1 MNRHFRSSCAWLLS
15 LAMLAGCRPSQPFYF
30 FEDGDLSH
38 YEGVATKIELADVD
52 VPSLDEVQNS
62 ATPHTIGEQQIE
74 EYWDLS
80 LQEVVQLSLEN
91 SKVFRQISGQVLAT
105 PTQLTSAPGSAQ
117 TIYNPAITESD
128 PRFGTEAALS
138 AFDAQFSS
146 SVFWE
151 NNDRP
156 VNLAFPNLLAR
167 ELRQDR
173 STFQAAV
180 TKNTA
185 TGGTATIRQN
195 AAYDWNNN
203 PSNLFP
209 SNWDTNVEAEF
220 RHPLLQGA
228 GADYNRIAGPTGASG
243 FQASSPGFFNGVTI
257 ARTNVDIALADFE
270 ATVRNFTS
278 DIETAY
284 WELYFAYRNLEAA
297 KDFRDAALN
306 SYRLTNTQV
315 RRGESDALAIA
326 RADSEYYIA
335 RGEVETAQA
344 NLYQTES
351 QLRYVMG
358 LTHTDGRLI
367 RPADEPTNA
376 PVKFDW
382 SEIHTEA
389 LSRSVELRRQKW
401 IIKQDE
407 LRLLASKNFLMPRLD
422 MVALYRWRGFGDHLA
437 SSAEGNNPPFD
448 NAIET
453 MTGGDFQEWQL
464 GLQAL
469 VPIGFRQQLSGVR
482 NAQLS
487 LTRDRAI
494 LQDQE
499 LEVSKQLRD
508 AFANMDR
515 YYVNAKTRHNQ
526 RIVAQQELAAA
537 QSRFDLNTD
546 PAASSTILDQ
556 VLQAQRR
563 LSEAQRQYYRA
574 LTDYM
579 LSIRDLHLRKG
590 SLLEYD
596 GVYLAEG
603 PWPAKAYFDAKKRA
617 RERDAG
623 LFLDYGYTR
632 PGVYSRGEFPQNGT
646 EQPGQPTPP
655 SGAKRI
661 EELPAPDSSPSDEET
676 YEGDGASGEM
686 DESGVT
692 QQQRGRRSTANP
704 SYNTRQGSHESHASQ
719 PNVRTGQAVA
729 SRSWSER

>member
-1 MNRHFRSSCAWLLS
+1 MV
-15 LAMLAGCRPSQPFYF
+15 AGCRPTQPFYF
-30 FEDGDLSH
+30 FEQPNAGH
-38 YEGVATKIELADVD
+38 YEGVATKVELADVD
-52 VPSLDEVQNS
+52 VPSLDEVQNA
-62 ATPHTIGEQQIE
+62 ATPHTLGEQQIE
-74 EYWDLS
+74 EYWDLP
-80 LQEVVQLSLEN
+80 LQEVVRLALEN

-105 PTQLTSAPGSAQ
+105 PTQLTTAPGSAQ

-138 AFDAQFSS
+138 AFDTQFSS

-173 STFQAAV
+173 STFQAAL

-195 AAYDWNNN
+195 TAYDWNNN

-209 SNWDTNVEAEF
+209 SNWDTNVETEF

-228 GADYNRIAGPTGASG
+228 GVDYNRIAGPTGASG

-270 ATVRNFTS
+270 TTVRNFTG
-278 DIETAY
+278 DVETAY

-297 KDFRDAALN
+297 KDFRDAALA
-306 SYRLTNTQV
+306 SYRLTNTKVTQ
-315 RRGESDALAIA
+315 GEADALALA
-326 RADSEYYIA
+326 RAESEYHTAMI
-335 RGEVETAQA
+335 EVETAQA

-351 QLRYVMG
+351 QLRFVMG
-358 LTHTDGRLI
+358 LTTTDTRLI
-367 RPADEPTNA
+367 RPSEEPTSA
-376 PVKFDW
+376 WVQFDW

-401 IIKQDE
+401 VIKQDE
-407 LRLLASKNFLMPRLD
+407 LRLQASKNFLLPRLD

-437 SSAEGNNPPFD
+437 GSASGDNPQFD

-453 MTGGDFQEWQL
+453 MTDGDFQEWQA
-464 GLQAL
+464 GFQAL
-469 VPIGFRQQLSGVR
+469 VPLGFRQQLAGVR

-487 LTRDRAI
+487 LQRDRAV
-494 LQDQE
+494 LQEQE

-508 AFANMDR
+508 AYANLDR
-515 YYVNAKTRHNQ
+515 YYINAKRRHQQ
-526 RIVAQQELAAA
+526 RVSAQEELQAA
-537 QSRFDLNTD
+537 QIRYDLNTD
-546 PAASSTILDQ
+546 PASGSTILDQ

-574 LTDYM
+574 LTDYSI
-579 LSIRDLHLRKG
+579 SIRDVHLRKG
-590 SLLEYD
+590 SLLEYN

-623 LFLDYGYTR
+623 LYLDYGYTR
-632 PGVYSRGEFPQNGT
+632 PSVFSRGEMPQYGT
-646 EQPGQPTPP
+646 DQPGHAAPGPYMKQP
-655 SGAKRI
+655 RH
-661 EELPAPDSSPSDEET
+661 ELPAPQGET
-676 YEGDGASGEM
+676 EGDEGLENE
-686 DESGVT
+686 DRDVT
-692 QQQRGRRSTANP
+692 YQPGRRSNTSANRNP
-704 SYNTRQGSHESHASQ
+704 RGPYESHATQ
-719 PNVRTGQAVA
+719 PHAQTAAAAANG
-729 SRSWSER
+729 SRSERG

>member
-1 MNRHFRSSCAWLLS
+1 MNRHFRSSGAWLVS
-15 LAMLAGCRPSQPFYF
+15 LLLLAGCRPSQPFYF

-38 YEGVATKIELADVD
+38 YKDRATNIELADVD
-52 VPSLDEVQNS
+52 VPSLDEVQNA
-62 ATPHTIGEQQIE
+62 ATPHLLGEQQIE

-91 SKVFRQISGQVLAT
+91 SKVFRQISGQVLAS

-138 AFDAQFSS
+138 AFDAQFTS

-185 TGGTATIRQN
+185 TGGTTTVRQN
-195 AAYDWNNN
+195 TAYDWNNN

-209 SNWDTNVEAEF
+209 SNWDMNVEAEF

-270 ATVRNFTS
+270 GTVRNFVS
-278 DIETAY
+278 DVETAY

-297 KDFRDAALN
+297 KDFRDAAVN
-306 SYRLTNTQV
+306 SYRLTETQV
-315 RRGESDALAIA
+315 RRGEADALAIA
-326 RADSEYYIA
+326 RADSEYFIA

-382 SEIHTEA
+382 SEVHVEA

-401 IIKQDE
+401 VIKQDE
-407 LRLLASKNFLMPRLD
+407 LRLQASKNFLLPRLD

-437 SSAEGNNPPFD
+437 GDAEGHNPQFD
-448 NAIET
+448 NALET
-453 MTGGDFQEWQL
+453 MTDGDYQEWQA

-469 VPIGFRQQLSGVR
+469 VPIGFRQQLAGVR
-482 NAQLS
+482 NAQLT

-515 YYVNAKTRHNQ
+515 FFVNAQTRHNQ
-526 RIVAQQELAAA
+526 RVRAQDELAAA
-537 QSRFDLNTD
+537 QARFNLNTD
-546 PAASSTILDQ
+546 PAASATILDQ

-574 LTDYM
+574 LTDYN
-579 LSIRDLHLRKG
+579 LSIRDVHLRKG
-590 SLLEYD
+590 SLLEYN

-603 PWPAKAYFDAKKRA
+603 PWPVKAYFDAKKRA

-623 LFLDYGYTR
+623 LFMDYGYTR
-632 PGVYSRGEFPQNGT
+632 PGVFSRGEMPQYGT
-646 EQPGQPTPP
+646 DQPGRSTPPKAPRRMEELPPP
-655 SGAKRI
+655 SGDA
-661 EELPAPDSSPSDEET
+661 EEMLEEPA
-676 YEGDGASGEM
+676 EGSN
-686 DESGVT
+686 VT
-692 QQQRGRRSTANP
+692 QHVRGRRSMVSN
-704 SYNTRQGSHESHASQ
+704 R
-719 PNVRTGQAVA
+719 
-729 SRSWSER
+729 

>member
-1 MNRHFRSSCAWLLS
+1 MIRQFRPLCVWLLVIAT
-15 LAMLAGCRPSQPFYF
+15 LTGCRPSQPFYF

-38 YEGVATKIELADVD
+38 YEGVATKVELADVD
-52 VPSLDEVQNS
+52 VPSLDEVQNTT
-62 ATPHTIGEQQIE
+62 TPHTIGEQQIE
-74 EYWDLS
+74 EFWDLS
-80 LQEVVQLSLEN
+80 LQEVLRLSLEN
-91 SKVFRQISGQVLAT
+91 SKVFRQISGQILNS
-105 PTQLTSAPGSAQ
+105 PTQLTASPGSAQ

-138 AFDAQFSS
+138 AFDTQFSS

-173 STFQAAV
+173 STFQAAL

-185 TGGTATIRQN
+185 TGGTSTVRQN
-195 AAYDWNNN
+195 TIYDWNNN

-228 GADYNRIAGPTGASG
+228 GVDYNRIAGPTGASG
-243 FQASSPGFFNGVTI
+243 FQASSPGFFNGVSI

-270 ATVRNFTS
+270 FTVRNFVA
-278 DIETAY
+278 DVETAY

-297 KDFRDAALN
+297 KDFRDAALS
-306 SYRLTNTQV
+306 SYRLTQV
-315 RRGESDALAIA
+315 KFNQGEADALALA
-326 RADSEYYIA
+326 RSKNEFFLS
-335 RGEVETAQA
+335 RTEVEVAQA

-367 RPADEPTNA
+367 RPSEEPTNA

-382 SEIHTEA
+382 AEVHVEA
-389 LSRSVELRRQKW
+389 LSRAVELRRQKW
-401 IIKQDE
+401 VIKQDE
-407 LRLLASKNFLMPRLD
+407 LRLQAAKNFLLPRFD

-437 SSAEGNNPPFD
+437 GSASGNNPQFD
-448 NAIET
+448 SAIET
-453 MTGGDFQEWQL
+453 MTDGDYQEWQMGFQ
-464 GLQAL
+464 GLI
-469 VPIGFRQQLSGVR
+469 PIGFRQQLAGVR

-487 LTRDRAI
+487 LTRDRAV
-494 LQDQE
+494 LQEQE

-508 AFANMDR
+508 AYANIDR
-515 YYVNAKTRHNQ
+515 FYINSLTRHQQ
-526 RIVAQQELAAA
+526 RTTSQEELKAADI
-537 QSRFDLNTD
+537 RYNLNTD
-546 PAASSTILDQ
+546 PQAASTILDQ

-574 LTDYM
+574 VTDYN
-579 LSIRDLHLRKG
+579 LAIRDVHLRKG
-590 SLLEYD
+590 SLLEYN

-623 LFLDYGYTR
+623 LYLDYGYTR
-632 PGVYSRGEFPQNGT
+632 PGVMSRGEMPQYGT
-646 EQPGQPTPP
+646 DQPGTPALTP
-655 SGAKRI
+655 AQKQR
-661 EELPAPDSSPSDEET
+661 EELPPPAGESDDG
-676 YEGDGASGEM
+676 GDEMM
-686 DESGVT
+686 DEPGVT
-692 QQQRGRRSTANP
+692 YQPRARRSSTSRTSTNRG
-704 SYNTRQGSHESHASQ
+704 THESYATQ
-719 PNVRTGQAVA
+719 PNSRPGAAVA
-729 SRSWSER
+729 NWSGSER